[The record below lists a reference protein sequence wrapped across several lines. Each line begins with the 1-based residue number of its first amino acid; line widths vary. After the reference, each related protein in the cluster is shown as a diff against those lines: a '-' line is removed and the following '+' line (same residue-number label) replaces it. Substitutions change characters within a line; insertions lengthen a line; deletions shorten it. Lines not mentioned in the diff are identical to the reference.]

1 MSTLREEALELI
13 KKRSRRVV
21 NIDEFLDNYCFDII
35 ADTGGSIVSIKT
47 IERLEKYSSTEARDL
62 HKLSRLFEGPS
73 LVISEKNKENYLET
87 GIFYSKSGVK
97 AVNMETFEMLIK
109 GEKIPYIYKDR
120 GGIYVKIDPSKL
132 KRTRMEKDLSL
143 GDIAYKLGVSRKAVY
158 EWERGKMDISLDV
171 AVKLIEML
179 GEDITLKVSL
189 EDVTCSRSIASSSKE
204 RSLMD
209 QAIIKL
215 KEKLDKMGFTTLV
228 FNKTPFNL
236 GSIKNSNK
244 RIIVKN
250 LGKKKLDEEEAR
262 LVVRLAEVSKA
273 KAIFIADK
281 SNLRE
286 EDDFIILGKDSV
298 DSIEI
303 VDFLREE

>member
-13 KKRSRRVV
+13 KKRSKHVV
-21 NIDEFLDNYCFDII
+21 NVDEYLDDYCFDII
-35 ADTGGSIVSIKT
+35 ADTGGSIVAIKT

-62 HKLSRLFEGPS
+62 YKLSRLFEGPS
-73 LVISEKNKENYLET
+73 LVISERNKENYLKT
-87 GIFYSKSGVK
+87 GIFYSKSGIK
-97 AVNMETFEMLIK
+97 AVNMETFEMLVE

-132 KRTRMEKDLSL
+132 KRTRIEKDLSL

-171 AVKLIEML
+171 AVKLIELL

-189 EDVTCSRSIASSSKE
+189 KDVTCSSSIAFPPKE
-204 RSLMD
+204 KSLMD
-209 QAIIKL
+209 QAIMRL
-215 KEKLDKMGFTTLV
+215 KEKLDKMGFTTLI

-236 GSIKNSNK
+236 GSIKSGSE

-262 LVVRLAEVSKA
+262 LVVKLAEVSKA

-281 SNLRE
+281 NNLE
-286 EDDFIILGKDSV
+286 EDDVIILDKDSV